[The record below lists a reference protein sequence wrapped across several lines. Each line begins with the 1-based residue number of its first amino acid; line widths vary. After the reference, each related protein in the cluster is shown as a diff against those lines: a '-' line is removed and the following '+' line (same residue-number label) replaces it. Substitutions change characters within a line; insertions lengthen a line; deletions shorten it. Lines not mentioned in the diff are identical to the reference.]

1 MAGMVT
7 FTLLTGCS
15 DDEGAPNGAGDG
27 GTSTARAGSGSRAGS
42 SGSDPFGNSTV
53 KPPAQGGRGG
63 SAGSRPAMADA
74 GQCDKTLRLVVRDFN
89 ADHPDFEKFTGSG
102 LDGIVEDDLGAN
114 HKPVY
119 AHPGGTAHTSGPD
132 GFADWYEDVP
142 GVNQRFE
149 VNLEFMETGPGVYR
163 YDNAEFF
170 PIDGRGF
177 GNGPNPS
184 HNYLFTT
191 EAHTLFTYM
200 GGEVF
205 TFRGDDDLWVFIN
218 GKLAVDLG
226 GLHGPLQETA
236 DFDASAARLG
246 IEIGKTYPM
255 DIFHAERHT
264 VQSNF
269 RIETTIDL
277 TCIRNVPVD

>member
-1 MAGMVT
+1 MRSPLGWVSLAAVLACVAACG
-7 FTLLTGCS
+7 
-15 DDEGAPNGAGDG
+15 DDDDSGTPDDG
-27 GTSTARAGSGSRAGS
+27 KA
-42 SGSDPFGNSTV
+42 GSDPFGNSTT
-53 KPPAQGGRGG
+53 KPMQVSSGSGGKGG
-63 SAGSRPAMADA
+63 AVVGGDA
-74 GQCDKTLRLVVRDFN
+74 GMACDKSLKLVVRDFTEM
-89 ADHPDFEKFTGSG
+89 HPDFEAFNGNG
-102 LDGIVEDDLGAN
+102 LDGIVEEDLGAD

-119 AHPGGTAHTSGPD
+119 ASDGPTEFTTGPD
-132 GFADWYEDVP
+132 EFADWYHDVS

-149 VNLEFMETGPGVYR
+149 VDIQFMQRGGGVYV
-163 YDNAEFF
+163 YDDSEFF

-177 GNGPNPS
+177 GNGPNDS

-191 EAHTLFTYM
+191 EAHTLFTYL
-200 GGEVF
+200 GSEVF

-226 GLHGPLQETA
+226 GLHAPLEESV
-236 DFDASAARLG
+236 DFDAAADRLG

-277 TCIRNVPVD
+277 SCIQNVDVD

>member
-1 MAGMVT
+1 MAAMVA
-7 FTLLTGCS
+7 FAQLTACG
-15 DDEGAPNGAGDG
+15 DDDASNPDG
-27 GTSTARAGSGSRAGS
+27 GGGGRGGA
-42 SGSDPFGNSTV
+42 DPFGNATMQPQQPQAGRSGST
-53 KPPAQGGRGG
+53 
-63 SAGSRPAMADA
+63 AGSSMSPDG
-74 GQCDKTLRLVVRDFN
+74 GQPCDKTLRLVVRDFTP
-89 ADHPDFEKFTGSG
+89 DHPDFEKFAGNG
-102 LDGIVEDDLGAN
+102 LDGLVEDDLGGDR
-114 HKPVY
+114 KPVY
-119 AHPGGTAHTSGPD
+119 AHPGATAQTSGPD
-132 GFADWYEDVP
+132 GFADWYEDVA

-149 VNLEFMETGPGVYR
+149 VDIEFVETSPGVYR
-163 YDNAEFF
+163 YDDADFF

-191 EAHTLFTYM
+191 EAHTLFTYK

-226 GLHGPLQETA
+226 GLHAPLQETA
-236 DFDASAARLG
+236 DFDASAGRLG
-246 IEIGKTYPM
+246 IEIGETYPM